1 MAYQGDTMPY
11 AHDPVNAAQEEK
23 IRIPDG
29 YTLAGISLRCTGTID
44 GGTMEFEKL
53 DDGEA
58 AGGGTNQLAAS
69 DFDLTTLTPDE
80 ETFLDYTALATAGNR
95 MYITKAWFLARA
107 VNLEFSDDTDALEV
121 SPVFQ
126 QT

>member
-1 MAYQGDTMPY
+1 MALQGDTLPY
-11 AHDPVNAAQEEK
+11 AHDPSNAAQEQK
-23 IRIPDG
+23 WRVPDG
-29 YTLAGISLRCTGTID
+29 YTLSGISLRCTGTID
-44 GGTMEFEKL
+44 AGTMEFEKL

-58 AGGGTNQLAAS
+58 AGAGTNQLSAS

-95 MYITKAWFLARA
+95 LYITKAWFLARA
-107 VNLEFSDDTDALEV
+107 VNLEFADDTDALDV
-121 SPVFQ
+121 SPVFV